1 MKKIIKTICLL
12 GASAMSLALASCG
25 GGESDKIVIDFWHTF
40 GDKAESSLQTQVDK
54 FVQKIKTAEDVDV
67 EVKLT
72 YKGGYSDMPKMITT
86 AIAGGDSPTIAVAY
100 PDHVAD
106 YIKLEGDTA
115 GKYVVNLQEFIDNPE
130 TTFGTEAFLED
141 NHSIDDFVDA
151 FIDEGRHYTREGMYS
166 LPYMKSTEIMIYN
179 ADIVKAALPF
189 YNEAYYGP
197 AHDGAQSLEEGQIA
211 SFLNEITWDDL
222 MDYAQVI
229 LDNKTTIAPQLDVP
243 VLYDSDSN
251 LFITKLFQN
260 GVDYSSIDPTTKKGI
275 IDFETG
281 DNRAQAEALVSK
293 WKQEYDD
300 GLLTTKGVKGEYGSN
315 YFKNEETVFTIGSS
329 GGSGYT
335 FPEAGSFEVG
345 IARVPTDDV
354 SNAVYVTQGPT
365 LTMLTHPRFSATKAA
380 QLKNYAWKLL
390 KFLTSTNVNVEVSC
404 NGSEG
409 YLPVRESSYTT
420 EIFYEYIENG
430 GDYANVAITV
440 QNEIAGAYLNTA
452 VFPGSAKL
460 REQCGGIVTNVLKLG
475 SNITATFNQAIS
487 TTKLDIA

>member
-12 GASAMSLALASCG
+12 GASTMSLALASCG

-40 GDKAESSLQTQVDK
+40 GDKAESSLQTQIDK
-54 FVQKIKTAEDVDV
+54 FVQKIKVHDGVDV

-72 YKGGYSDMPKMITT
+72 YKGGYADMPQMITT

-106 YIKLEGDTA
+106 YIKLEGNNP
-115 GKYVVNLQEFIDNPE
+115 GKYIVNLQDFIDDPA
-130 TTFGTEAFLED
+130 TTFGTESFLED
-141 NHSIDDFVDA
+141 NQTIDDFVDA

-197 AHDGAQSLEEGQIA
+197 AHDGAQLLEGQLVN
-211 SFLNEITWDDL
+211 FLNNITWDDL
-222 MDYAQVI
+222 MDYAQVVI
-229 LDNKTTIAPQLDVP
+229 DNKATIAPQLDVP

-251 LFITKLFQN
+251 LFITKLYQN
-260 GVDYSSIDPTTKKGI
+260 GIGYSSIDPITKKGV
-275 IDFETG
+275 IDFESG
-281 DNRAQAEALVSK
+281 DNRAQAEALVAK
-293 WKQEYDD
+293 WKQEFDD

-315 YFKNEETVFTIGSS
+315 YFKNEQTVFTIGSS

-335 FPEAGSFEVG
+335 FPEAGSFLVG
-345 IARVPTDDV
+345 VAKVPTDDE

-365 LTMLTHPRFSATKAA
+365 LTMLTHPRFSPTKAA

-390 KFLTSTNVNVEVSC
+390 KFLTSTNINVEVSC

-409 YLPVRESSYTT
+409 YLPVRKSSYTT
-420 EIFYEYIENG
+420 EIFYEYIDSG
-430 GDYANVAITV
+430 GDYADVAITV
-440 QNEIAGAYLNTA
+440 QDEIAGSYLNTA
-452 VFPGSAKL
+452 VFPGSATL
-460 REQCGGIVTNVLKLG
+460 RKQCGGIVTNVLKLG
-475 SNITATFNQAIS
+475 SNVTTTFNEAIAA
-487 TTKLDIA
+487 TKLDIA